1 MRLKHSFVRYCS
13 LMSFLYYSS
22 FIYVVVLSVR
32 VCLNCKSN
40 EISHR
45 SSKPLRWRPFYEQ
58 LGEQLGVYTAFQ
70 TLYTL
75 FLLLANQT
83 STFYPSYLP
92 QSLNINRSIS
102 THSLYALSLRTL
114 STLHRSLLLTHFP
127 FTTLPLPARRNDF
140 YPRCLPSCPPLGVR
154 PLHVRDHR
162 FGRT

>member
-45 SSKPLRWRPFYEQ
+45 SSQPLRWRPFYEQ
-58 LGEQLGVYTAFQ
+58 IYVYTTFQ

-75 FLLLANQT
+75 FILLANPK
-83 STFYPSYLP
+83 FHCLP
-92 QSLNINRSIS
+92 RISASIAQ
-102 THSLYALSLRTL
+102 YLRTL
-114 STLHRSLLLTHFP
+114 STPSRSLQL
-127 FTTLPLPARRNDF
+127 TLPLPARRNDF